1 VRAGTK
7 ESLPP
12 EVRRAPGYSYFVLHA
27 PSSPLA
33 AVYIALLCLVLSVL
47 FWYGVGPTGLFL
59 PGLVFVFLIPAFV
72 GALGV
77 PPLARALGGRMLIRR
92 AMFLT
97 TTSLMIV
104 APIALVWR
112 TLVTFDMGIASSAF
126 GVLLLMQGPILWFR
140 HMSLFGVSNPRH
152 ARTLPTSLLQ
162 PLLSSVAALVLY
174 HPAIVWYIAAALFL
188 VFGFLS
194 CALLLSASDRPLRR
208 EFGVSGV
215 ALIRPLL
222 DHVSGR
228 DPAATASLEAFFRR
242 FSIPADLRVTILSFF
257 ANGHAKATVAL
268 PTVHPGPFASLG
280 ASDLPRKLGERLGPE
295 SGTVFVPHTPCNHDL
310 DLPSGQEVD
319 RVAEATRE
327 LFGELTVPPEIRSSR
342 LVSPREGSL
351 ARAQFLGG
359 TALVVVSQAPAP
371 TDDIQFAIADQIFRH
386 FQERGGPS
394 VALIDAH
401 NSYVEDE
408 GDLSYGTPLS
418 EQLVADAQAAVE
430 MARSQSQT
438 GVIEVGVAV
447 KDGYSIGGQGIGP
460 HGIRALVVRA
470 AGQLTAYVLIDGNNL
485 LRGLRRPILDALQ
498 DLVDAAEVMT
508 TDNHVVHEV
517 DGGVNP
523 VGERLGVE
531 PLIRDIRET
540 VTRAIADL
548 APVEPRSGTK
558 NILDVRVLQPAWTV
572 RLLTSLGDTFVL
584 FATTLT
590 TTFIL
595 LLMTS
600 LVVLLA
606 LGA

>member
-1 VRAGTK
+1 M
-7 ESLPP
+7 PP
-12 EVRRAPGYSYFVLHA
+12 EV
-27 PSSPLA
+27 
-33 AVYIALLCLVLSVL
+33 
-47 FWYGVGPTGLFL
+47 
-59 PGLVFVFLIPAFV
+59 
-72 GALGV
+72 
-77 PPLARALGGRMLIRR
+77 
-92 AMFLT
+92 
-97 TTSLMIV
+97 
-104 APIALVWR
+104 
-112 TLVTFDMGIASSAF
+112 
-126 GVLLLMQGPILWFR
+126 
-140 HMSLFGVSNPRH
+140 
-152 ARTLPTSLLQ
+152 
-162 PLLSSVAALVLY
+162 
-174 HPAIVWYIAAALFL
+174 
-188 VFGFLS
+188 
-194 CALLLSASDRPLRR
+194 
-208 EFGVSGV
+208 
-215 ALIRPLL
+215 
-222 DHVSGR
+222 
-228 DPAATASLEAFFRR
+228 
-242 FSIPADLRVTILSFF
+242 
-257 ANGHAKATVAL
+257 
-268 PTVHPGPFASLG
+268 
-280 ASDLPRKLGERLGPE
+280 
-295 SGTVFVPHTPCNHDL
+295 
-310 DLPSGQEVD
+310 
-319 RVAEATRE
+319 
-327 LFGELTVPPEIRSSR
+327 RSSR